1 MSSRR
6 SWAATLLL
14 VMVICALVFR
24 QGGVEA
30 ARALAEDAIAGGD
43 DDHLEVYSSVYE
55 KAKLAV
61 GCWVGR
67 LTSGPSPS
75 GPGH

>member
-1 MSSRR
+1 MASSRR
-6 SWAATLLL
+6 ACTLLL
-14 VMVICALVFR
+14 VLVLCVLIFR

-30 ARALAEDAIAGGD
+30 ARVLREDDVGDGNRLAM
-43 DDHLEVYSSVYE
+43 YSSVYE
-55 KAKLAV
+55 KAKSAMD
-61 GCWVGR
+61 CWIGR